1 MVAAVALIVTVSQHC
16 CPGLPVARAA
26 TITVTVTAAL
36 RRLSGQRHAR
46 ACATV
51 LDVASNLPF
60 SRWSERHCALQ
71 VSSRRVAVTS
81 PVIIACKR
89 DLETKQFY
97 IKSLK

>member
-16 CPGLPVARAA
+16 CLPVARAA

-51 LDVASNLPF
+51 LDVASDLPF
-60 SRWSERHCALQ
+60 SEHCALQ